1 MRLRRPAFSGSWY
14 PDDERSC
21 RRQIEQFSGEPFAA
35 DDLPCPPRA
44 GIVPHAGW
52 FFSGAVACH
61 VIQALGED
69 AAPDA
74 VVLFGMHM
82 HPGQQPVIMNRGA
95 WGTPLGHLP
104 IAENLA
110 DYLTERLAF
119 AVEGPEDPNRDNTI
133 ELQLPF
139 IRYFFGEIPVLP
151 IGVPPSEK
159 ALRIA
164 QTVVEGARD
173 LSLEIKVVGSTDLT
187 HYGPNYGFTHHGG
200 GAEAVAWVKED
211 NDRRLIDAALALK
224 SEDVIEEALRRHNA
238 CCGGAA
244 AATIHAARRL
254 GVSQGVLMAYT
265 TSYDK
270 IPGDSFVGY
279 AGIAFC

>member
-21 RRQIEQFSGEPFAA
+21 RSQIKQFSEEPFAA
-35 DDLPCPPRA
+35 DDLPCPPQA

-82 HPGQQPVIMNRGA
+82 HPGQRPAIMNRGA
-95 WGTPLGHLP
+95 WDTPLGHLP

-110 DYLTERLAF
+110 DYLTERQAF
-119 AVEGPEDPNRDNTI
+119 EVESPEDPNRDNTI

-151 IGVPPSEK
+151 IGVPPSET

-173 LSLEIKVVGSTDLT
+173 LALEIKVVGSTDLT

-200 GAEAVAWVKED
+200 GTKAVVWVKED
-211 NDRRLIDAALALK
+211 NDRRFIDAALALK
-224 SEDVIEEALRRHNA
+224 SEDVIEEALRRQNA

-244 AATIHAARRL
+244 AATIHAARGL
-254 GVSQGVLMAYT
+254 GASQGVLMAYT

>member
-1 MRLRRPAFSGSWY
+1 MQLRHAAFAGSWY

-21 RRQIEQFSGEPFAA
+21 RSQIEKFLEEKFRSV
-35 DDLPCPPRA
+35 DLPCVPRA

-52 FFSGAVACH
+52 FFSGALACH
-61 VIQALGED
+61 VIQALRGD

-82 HPGQQPVIMNRGA
+82 HPGQRPVIMDRGA
-95 WGTPLGHLP
+95 WETPLGHLP

-110 DYLTERLAF
+110 AYLTERLDVT
-119 AVEGPEDPNRDNTI
+119 VERPEAPNRDNTI

-139 IRYFFGEIPVLP
+139 VRYFFGEIPILP
-151 IGVPPSEK
+151 IGVPPSDM
-159 ALRIA
+159 ALRVA
-164 QTVVEGARD
+164 QTVVAGARD
-173 LSLEIKVVGSTDLT
+173 LDLDLKIVGSTDLT
-187 HYGPNYGFTHHGG
+187 HYGPNYGFTRHGS
-200 GAEAVAWVKED
+200 GATAVDWVKED
-211 NDRRLIDAALALK
+211 NDRRFIEAALALNP
-224 SEDVIEEALRRHNA
+224 EAVIEGGLHRQNA
-238 CCGGAA
+238 CCSGAA
-244 AATIHAARRL
+244 AAAIQAARHL
-254 GVSQGVLMAYT
+254 GVSQGVLMAHT